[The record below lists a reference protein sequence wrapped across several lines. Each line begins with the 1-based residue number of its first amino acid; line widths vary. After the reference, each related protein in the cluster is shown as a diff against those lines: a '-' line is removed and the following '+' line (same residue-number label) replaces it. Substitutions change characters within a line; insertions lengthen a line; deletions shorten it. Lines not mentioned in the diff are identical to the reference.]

1 MQKFSVATRKGL
13 IHTKDLKSAIKVLQF
28 ELEEQKRELEK
39 RKSQQTHDWDKEFQA
54 LLDNYIP
61 EDIEKAKYEG
71 GK

>member
-13 IHTKDLKSAIKVLQF
+13 IHTTDFKSACRILQF
-28 ELEEQKRELEK
+28 ELEQQKK

-61 EDIEKAKYEG
+61 NSQKEIEKMKG
-71 GK
+71 GQL